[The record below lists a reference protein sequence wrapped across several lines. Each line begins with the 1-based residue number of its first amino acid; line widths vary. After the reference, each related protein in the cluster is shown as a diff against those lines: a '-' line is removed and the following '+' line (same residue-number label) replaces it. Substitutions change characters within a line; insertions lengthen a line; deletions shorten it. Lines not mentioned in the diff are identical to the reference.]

1 MRLLEKNKQDLKY
14 ALQIGEVDIF
24 ERDEDGNIIYDHY
37 VDSEGNII
45 YILDENG
52 EKVPLTTGETE
63 IGYSVP
69 IDFRGNI
76 AMSGG
81 EAEARAFGVD
91 ISEYDAVLLMEKDKI
106 PIDETSLIWHMSE
119 VKYIDEQN
127 TIVDRKSADYTVKRV
142 QPSINFTRYLLK
154 RIVK

>member
-14 ALQIGEVDIF
+14 ALQVGEVPIY
-24 ERDEDGNIIYDHY
+24 ERDEDGNIIYIE
-37 VDSEGNII
+37 VDGQ
-45 YILDENG
+45 
-52 EKVPLTTGETE
+52 KVPVETGETE
-63 IGYSVP
+63 PGYSNP

-81 EAEARAFGVD
+81 EAEAKSFGVD
-91 ISEYDAVLLMEKDKI
+91 ISEYDAILLMEKDKI

-119 VKYIDEQN
+119 VKYIDKQN
-127 TIVDRKSADYTVKRV
+127 TIADRKSADYSIKRV
-142 QPSINFTRYLLK
+142 QPSLNFTRYLLK

>member
-14 ALQIGEVDIF
+14 ALQVGEVPVY
-24 ERDEDGNIIYDHY
+24 ERDE
-37 VDSEGNII
+37 EGNII
-45 YILDENG
+45 YIEVDG
-52 EKVPLTTGETE
+52 QKVPVETGETE
-63 IGYSVP
+63 VGYAKPV
-69 IDFRGNI
+69 DFRGNI

-81 EAEARAFGVD
+81 EAEAKSFGVD
-91 ISEYDAVLLMEKDKI
+91 ISEYDAILLMKKDRI

-119 VKYIDEQN
+119 VKYADKQN
-127 TIVDRKSADYTVKRV
+127 TIVDKKSADYSIKRV